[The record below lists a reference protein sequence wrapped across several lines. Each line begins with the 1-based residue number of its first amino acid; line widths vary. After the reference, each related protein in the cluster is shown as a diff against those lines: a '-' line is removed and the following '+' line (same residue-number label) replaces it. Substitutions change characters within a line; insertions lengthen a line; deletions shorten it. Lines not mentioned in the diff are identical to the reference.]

1 MSNIWF
7 TGLSP
12 LFLSLFRSVRPVSWS
27 AVLSPPPSDCTPSLK
42 EGREASPSV
51 RPSVSSRRAGD
62 KKCQPGRGEAERDL
76 KWRKDKKRS
85 SDYGAKSVLK
95 SRWLY
100 FGTMCYSMIPSRLRI
115 NQLVSIQWKVAIA
128 QMKI

>member
-42 EGREASPSV
+42 GG
-51 RPSVSSRRAGD
+51 RPSVCSWRAGD
-62 KKCQPGRGEAERDL
+62 KKCQPGRGEAGMDL